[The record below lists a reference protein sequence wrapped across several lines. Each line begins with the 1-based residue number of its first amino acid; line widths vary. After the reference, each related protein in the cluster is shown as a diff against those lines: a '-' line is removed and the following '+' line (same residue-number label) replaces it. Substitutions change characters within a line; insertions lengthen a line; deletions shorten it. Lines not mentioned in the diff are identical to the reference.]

1 MRGAASASDRTHS
14 AIQILSQHGG
24 SESLRR
30 KRAGNDKK
38 DEPDKLSGEHPPS
51 RKEEKWREIT
61 LI

>member
-1 MRGAASASDRTHS
+1 MWCAATACNRTYS

-38 DEPDKLSGEHPPS
+38 DEPDKLSGEHPPP
-51 RKEEKWREIT
+51 RKQGKWRDIT